1 MNSPSPQ
8 SQRGAALA
16 IGLIVLV
23 LLTLIGVTGMR
34 ATSLEERMAGNE
46 LDRNNA
52 FQAAE
57 ASLRGA
63 EDFLINGILPQF
75 NGNKGYYQPAD
86 PAGAPVWE
94 TTTWGGADSVK
105 YDQKIGD
112 STARYIME
120 EIGVS
125 DDVGVSLASDA
136 AVEQVTFYRVT
147 ARGQGASGSSLV
159 MLQTVYKR

>member
-1 MNSPSPQ
+1 MNVPTPQ
-8 SQRGAALA
+8 RQQGAALA

-34 ATSLEERMAGNE
+34 SSTLEERMAGNE
-46 LDRNNA
+46 LDRNDA

-63 EDFLINGILPQF
+63 EDFLVNGILPQF
-75 NGNKGYYQPAD
+75 NGNNGYYEPAN

-94 TTTWGGADSVK
+94 TTTWSNGDSVK
-105 YDQKIGD
+105 YDRKIGNAQ
-112 STARYIME
+112 ARYIME

-125 DDVGVSLASDA
+125 DDVGVSLASDTP
-136 AVEQVTFYRVT
+136 VEQITFYRVT

>member
-1 MNSPSPQ
+1 MRAGLPQ
-8 SQRGAALA
+8 RQRGAALA

-23 LLTLIGVTGMR
+23 LLTLIGVTGMQ
-34 ATSLEERMAGNE
+34 ASTLEERMAGNE
-46 LDRNNA
+46 LDRNEA

-63 EDFLINGILPQF
+63 EDFLINGVLPQF
-75 NGNKGYYQPAD
+75 NGQNGYYEPAN

-94 TTTWGGADSVK
+94 TTTWSNNDSVD
-105 YDQKIGD
+105 YSRNIGNAQ
-112 STARYIME
+112 ARYIME

-125 DDVGVSLASDA
+125 DDVGVSLAADTP
-136 AVEQVTFYRVT
+136 VEQVTFYRVT
-147 ARGQGASGSSLV
+147 ARGEGASGTSLV